1 MANPLIF
8 GITSNTFLTG
18 FTGTVVNHFTSDY
31 TFDKSE
37 KDFTGNPPVVIDTR
51 LTSIKYKHVMNVVA
65 AFLTKP
71 EAQGVVDLL
80 HTDVTVL
87 ITSMDTVSEGM
98 TGELMKASITG
109 DKEGWWEVTAEIE
122 KIMTPTP

>member
-8 GITSNTFLTG
+8 GITSNTFPSG

-31 TFDKSE
+31 TMEKSE
-37 KDFTGNPPVVIDTR
+37 KDFTGNPPDVIDTR
-51 LTSIKYKHVMNVVA
+51 LTSIKYKHVMDVTA

-98 TGELMKASITG
+98 TGELTKASITG
-109 DKEGWWEVTAEIE
+109 DKEGWWEVTLTVE
-122 KIMTPTP
+122 KIMTQTP